1 MTTRLF
7 GIEIG
12 GLPAGW
18 RPGEFWRWW
27 TAELLDMLPER
38 LRRGLYPGP
47 ERLLL
52 EFAEHGLLLSREDY
66 RGVHPVQHLPLDGGE
81 VEVRETLRRWTAGGL
96 EPVLRLP
103 ARRVLA
109 TTISLPL
116 AAEENLRQV
125 VGFEMDRYT
134 PFKVDQVYY
143 DAYVLERQPGP
154 KRLQVRLCAVPRRVL
169 DEELARLDGWGLR
182 PVAALCPQDAK
193 ANLLPLER
201 RPRRRRLS
209 LNINRLLLGL
219 AGLLLAA
226 VLILP
231 LWQMREAVVYLNQR
245 IAAVQ
250 PAVRAV
256 ESLRAE
262 RDRLEQ
268 DLRFIVGKK
277 QSQPP
282 TVEIIDEL
290 TRIVPDHT
298 WLSRLQLQGDQLV
311 IQGASSASSELI
323 EIIEASP
330 YFQDTAFRAP
340 VTKNPRSGLEGFQIA
355 TRVRLESGL

>member
-18 RPGEFWRWW
+18 EPGRLWRWW
-27 TAELLDMLPER
+27 AGELLDLLPQR

-52 EFAEHGLLLSREDY
+52 EFADQGLLLSREDY
-66 RGVHPVQHLPLDGGE
+66 RGVQPVQHLPLDGDEAG
-81 VEVRETLRRWTAGGL
+81 VREALGRWTGGGL

-103 ARRVLA
+103 ARRVLV
-109 TTISLPL
+109 TTIALPL

-134 PFKVDQVYY
+134 PFKADQVYY
-143 DAYVLERQPGP
+143 DVYVVERQPGP
-154 KRLQVRLCAVPRRVL
+154 KRLRVRLCAVPRRVL
-169 DEELARLDGWGLR
+169 DDMLVRLDGWGLR
-182 PVAALCPQDAK
+182 PAAAVCPQDPR
-193 ANLLPLER
+193 ANLLPMER
-201 RPRRRRLS
+201 RPRRRRLA
-209 LNINRLLLGL
+209 LNLNRLLLGL

-226 VLILP
+226 ALILP
-231 LWQMREAVVYLNQR
+231 LWQMREVVVYLNQR
-245 IAAVQ
+245 IAGVQ
-250 PAVRAV
+250 PAVQAV
-256 ESLRAE
+256 EKLRAE

-268 DLRFIVGKK
+268 DLRFIIGKK
-277 QSQPP
+277 QARPP
-282 TVEIIDEL
+282 AVEILDEL
-290 TRIVPDHT
+290 TRIIPDHT
-298 WLSRLQLQGDQLV
+298 WLAGVQLSGDQLV
-311 IQGASSASSELI
+311 IQGTSSASSELI

-355 TRVRLESGL
+355 TRIRPEAAP